1 MSQADTSP
9 QLFTT
14 THWSIVMQAGD
25 QNSGETLRAL
35 EELCQVYWRPL
46 FAYARK
52 LGHGLPQAEDLT
64 QGFFAKLLEKNYL
77 GIADRRKGRFRWF
90 LLTAFKA
97 FLANE
102 YDRETALKR
111 GGKQGTISLDAA
123 MEEDRGAE
131 GIDHQSPD
139 LLYEK
144 NWALTLLG
152 AAREQLMKEFA
163 GAGKQDRFESL
174 EPHLLASNTAEPYA
188 ILAVRFGTTEGA
200 LAQEMRRLRQ
210 RYAELI
216 RAEVGKTV
224 VTVSE
229 VDAELAYLMEVLGR

>member
-1 MSQADTSP
+1 VSHADAPP
-9 QLFTT
+9 QFFAT
-14 THWSIVMQAGD
+14 THWSMVMQAGD
-25 QNSGETLRAL
+25 QNSGESLRAL

-46 FAYARK
+46 FAYARG

-90 LLTAFKA
+90 LLTAFKG

-102 YDRETALKR
+102 HDRETALKR
-111 GGKQGTISLDAA
+111 GGAQGTISLEGA
-123 MEEDRGAE
+123 MDECSGAE
-131 GIDHQSPD
+131 GIDHQTPD
-139 LLYEK
+139 FIYEK
-144 NWALTLLG
+144 KWALTLLG
-152 AAREQLMKEFA
+152 AAREQLKREFA
-163 GAGKQDRFESL
+163 EAGKQDRFENL
-174 EPHLLASNTAEPYA
+174 EPHLVASNTGEPYA
-188 ILAVRFGTTEGA
+188 ILAARLGTTEGA
-200 LAQEMRRLRQ
+200 LAQEMRRLRK